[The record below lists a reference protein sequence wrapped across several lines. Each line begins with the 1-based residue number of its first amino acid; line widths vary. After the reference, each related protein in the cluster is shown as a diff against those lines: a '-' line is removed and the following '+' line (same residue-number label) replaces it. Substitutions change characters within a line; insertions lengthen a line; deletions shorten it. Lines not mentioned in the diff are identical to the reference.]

1 MGEQIAGHRAPIA
14 RARLRPDPNPTLTGI
29 PLNIVDQVQARLRG
43 DLVPRE
49 QLIQAFNWKSL
60 VTYYAYCRQGMP
72 YVLIGNKRFHS
83 PEAVREWFV
92 ARQADRTPRRV
103 GRPRTK

>member
-1 MGEQIAGHRAPIA
+1 MGEQIAVHKAPMV

-29 PLNIVDQVQARLRG
+29 PLDIIDQVQARLRG

-60 VTYYAYCRQGMP
+60 VTSYAYADKACR
-72 YVLIGNKRFHS
+72 
-83 PEAVREWFV
+83 
-92 ARQADRTPRRV
+92 TC
-103 GRPRTK
+103 